1 MLSPMRC
8 LMFLLFTL
16 CLFTTQQSYSEP
28 QTDPSS
34 ISEFITFKGKPTKGD
49 LDRLKVIADSLYD
62 YGDLERY
69 SALIDSA
76 YSLSKL
82 INYKE
87 LVVLFNRW
95 RGLHAQDSGDLKLAL
110 QLYEETLAYDE
121 EWGFTDIISIEYLN
135 MGNAY
140 IDLGNYAKALGSLLK
155 SKETYEGKFT
165 SQGYLELLN
174 TLAIVYE
181 SLQQP
186 NDAKR
191 IYDEFFEL
199 ASAAQDTSML
209 VNYYINTFDL
219 LRQMGNIEEGEE
231 NLYKAIELFDDGL
244 DRKLLYAYNFLGEIN
259 QDRKELD
266 KAEYYFFKSKKIA
279 DSVGIVYDRAMN
291 LASIAD
297 FYRDTNRPQ
306 LAIHYAD
313 TTLQLTQSNAYNL
326 LTYQMYWTKSFCD
339 SVLNRTESSF
349 ENYKKYI
356 YYRDLVYNEESAR
369 EVQRIEMQAEF
380 DKKEAVYGEEL
391 KRRQLQRN
399 LSFGGLL
406 ITIIFAGVF
415 FRQRN
420 RIRTE
425 KDRSEDLLLNIL
437 PFETAQELK
446 QKGYADAQVINQ
458 VTVLFTDFKGFT
470 QLSEA
475 LSPSDLVAAIHE
487 CFSAFDNIMEKHKVE
502 KIKTIG
508 DAYMAAGGLPTE
520 NTTHPEDVIKA
531 ALDIQAYMQK
541 HIQEK
546 RERGLPYF
554 EIRIGVHTGP
564 VVAGIVGIKKFQYDI
579 WGDTVNTASRME
591 SSGEVGRVNISQ
603 TTYQQ
608 IKNRFDCE
616 YRGEIEAKGKG
627 KIGMYFVNNS

>member
-1 MLSPMRC
+1 LI
-8 LMFLLFTL
+8 FLLFTL
-16 CLFTTQQSYSEP
+16 CLFPTQQSYSEP
-28 QTDPSS
+28 LSDPSS
-34 ISEFITFKGKPTKGD
+34 ISEFITFKDKPTKGD
-49 LDRLKVIADSLYD
+49 LDRLKIIADSLYD

-76 YSLSKL
+76 YSLSQL

-95 RGLHAQDSGDLKLAL
+95 RGLHAQDLGDLKLAL
-110 QLYEETLAYDE
+110 QLYEETLDYDKK
-121 EWGFTDIISIEYLN
+121 WGFTDQISIEYIN
-135 MGNAY
+135 MGNTY
-140 IDLGNYAKALGSLLK
+140 LDLGNYAKALGSLLQ
-155 SKETYEGKFT
+155 SKETYVGKFT
-165 SQGYLELLN
+165 SRVYLELLN

-181 SLQQP
+181 NLQQP

-231 NLYKAIELFDDGL
+231 NLYKAIDLFSDGV

-259 QDRKELD
+259 QARKELD

-279 DSVGIVYDRAMN
+279 DSVGIVFDRAMN

-306 LAIHYAD
+306 LAILYAD
-313 TTLQLTQSNAYNL
+313 TTLQLTQSNEYNL
-326 LTYQMYWTKSFCD
+326 LTYQMYWTKSFSD

-356 YYRDLVYNEESAR
+356 YYRDLVHNEESAK

-380 DKKEAVYGEEL
+380 DKKEAVFGEEL

-415 FRQRN
+415 FTQRN

-425 KDRSEDLLLNIL
+425 KDRSEGLLLNIL

-470 QLSEA
+470 ELSEA

-487 CFSAFDNIMEKHKVE
+487 CFSAFDTIMEKHKVE

-603 TTYQQ
+603 TTYEQ

-627 KIGMYFVNNS
+627 KIGMYFVKNS